1 MRILLLTTGTR
12 GDVQP
17 FIALGQRLK
26 QNGHDV
32 ALCTN
37 SSFSSFV
44 ERQGLEYRYLNND
57 LVELAQGQIG
67 RKAMEDWGGLA
78 GRLRWMAEAARLF
91 KPIFRK
97 TLREE
102 WEVAQDAEVIIYNPQ
117 SVGGFHIAEALGVPG
132 IMADALPTWVPTNAF
147 PSFTV
152 PDLGLG
158 RLYNR
163 MSYRLGP
170 LMIGSMFG
178 SVVKQWRSET
188 LKLPPRSRF
197 GGELAKTDGRPL
209 PVLYSFSRHVLPPPA
224 DWPEHINVTGY
235 WVLDETH
242 DWRPTP
248 ELLNFL
254 DAGPP
259 PVFVG
264 FGSMGGRDPAR
275 TTRLVLEALAQA
287 GQRGLLVTGWGGLEM
302 EKPPENVFKVENASY
317 TWLFPR
323 MAAVVHHGG
332 AGTTGA
338 GLQAGKPTVIC
349 PFVADQPFW
358 GRRVAALGAG
368 PPPIPQRKLTVDNLA
383 SAIRQAVTDA
393 RMQKRAADLGEKI
406 RAEDGARLAA
416 SLIDKYA
423 AER

>member
-1 MRILLLTTGTR
+1 MRILLLTIGTR

-32 ALCTN
+32 ALCTS

-57 LVELAQGQIG
+57 LVELAQGETG
-67 RKAMEDWGGLA
+67 RRAMEESGGLA

-102 WEVAQDAEVIIYNPQ
+102 WEVSQDAEVIIYNPQ

-132 IMADALPTWVPTNAF
+132 IMADALPTWVPTSDF
-147 PSFTV
+147 PSFAV
-152 PDLGLG
+152 PGLRVG
-158 RLYNR
+158 DWYNR
-163 MSYRLGP
+163 LSYRLLP
-170 LMIGSMFG
+170 LMTGGMFG
-178 SVVKQWRSET
+178 GVVKQWRSET

-197 GGELAKTDGRPL
+197 GGELAQTDGRPV

-235 WVLDETH
+235 WVLDETQ

-254 DAGPP
+254 DAGQP

-275 TTRLVLEALAQA
+275 TTRLVLEALAQS
-287 GQRGLLVTGWGGLEM
+287 GQRGLLVTGWGGLETG
-302 EKPPENVFKVENASY
+302 KLPENVFKVENAPY

-323 MAAVVHHGG
+323 MAAVVRHGG

-338 GLQAGKPTVIC
+338 GLRAGKPTVIC

-368 PPPIPQRKLTVDNLA
+368 PPPIPQHKLTADNLA

-393 RMQKRAADLGEKI
+393 RMQKRAAGLGEKI
-406 RAEDGARLAA
+406 RAEDGAGQAA
-416 SLIDKYA
+416 SSIEKYA